1 MADGDTRSLPAAA
14 QAALRNRAVRA
25 VLDGMTQAQAARVFG
40 VHHNAVNRW
49 VKRYRQGGW
58 DGLAERRRGRRPGD
72 QAALSEPQ
80 QQEIIALV
88 RDATPDQLG
97 LAGFLWTREAVAE
110 LIAQRYGLLLAR
122 TTVGGYLRGW
132 GFSPQRPQRR
142 ALEQNPGAVRRWLA
156 ETYPAIRAQAKR
168 EGGMVVWLDEMGI
181 RSDAAAGR
189 SWAPVGQTPVIKGTG
204 KRFRVNMI
212 SAISNAGMLRFRLF
226 TGSFSGPVFIDFLRR
241 LLRDCSGRKVHL
253 IVDGHPV
260 HRAKAVSAWVG
271 RHGERIQLHFL
282 PGYSPE
288 LNPVELLNHD
298 VKANAAGR
306 RRPRSAHELR
316 DELRVSVSSPAS
328 ASGLGPLLQSPDDSI
343 CRCLMITPFA
353 CPGDTTMIL
362 DTWSPPTRGTVPSI
376 VRFSASVAGFRPT
389 SVTDKTTPSRSAGG
403 QQAANTLQP
412 TGSSRGGV
420 PLMVEKQAGAGS

>member
-1 MADGDTRSLPAAA
+1 MTEEDTRSLPAAA

-25 VLDGMTQAQAARVFG
+25 VLDGMTQAEAARVFG

-58 DGLAERRRGRRPGD
+58 PGLSERRRGRRPGE
-72 QAALSEPQ
+72 QAALTELQ
-80 QQEIIALV
+80 QQELIALV
-88 RDATPDQLG
+88 RESTPDQLG
-97 LAGFLWTREAVAE
+97 LAGFLWTREAVSE
-110 LIAQRYGLLLAR
+110 LISQRYGLWLAR

-142 ALEQNPGAVRRWLA
+142 ALEQNPAAVRRWLA
-156 ETYPAIRAQAKR
+156 ETYPAIRAQARR
-168 EGGMVVWLDEMGI
+168 EGGVVVWLDEMGV

-212 SAISNAGMLRFRLF
+212 SAISNAGMLRFRLV
-226 TGSFSGPVFIDFLRR
+226 TGSFTGRVFIDFLGR
-241 LLRDCSGRKVHL
+241 LLRDGGERKVHL

-260 HRAKAVSAWVG
+260 HRAKLVSAWVG
-271 RHGERIQLHFL
+271 RNADRIQLHVL

-306 RRPRSAHELR
+306 RRPRSAGELR
-316 DELRVSVSSPAS
+316 AELHGYLRRRQRQPAVLIRFFNHPS
-328 ASGLGPLLQSPDDSI
+328 TRYAAAS
-343 CRCLMITPFA
+343 
-353 CPGDTTMIL
+353 
-362 DTWSPPTRGTVPSI
+362 
-376 VRFSASVAGFRPT
+376 
-389 SVTDKTTPSRSAGG
+389 
-403 QQAANTLQP
+403 
-412 TGSSRGGV
+412 
-420 PLMVEKQAGAGS
+420 

>member
-1 MADGDTRSLPAAA
+1 MADEDTRSLPAPA

-25 VLDGMTQAQAARVFG
+25 VLDGMTQAEAARVFG

-58 DGLAERRRGRRPGD
+58 DGLSERRRGRRPGE
-72 QAALSEPQ
+72 QAALAEPQ
-80 QQEIIALV
+80 QQEVIALV

-110 LIAQRYGLLLAR
+110 LIARHSGRWLAR
-122 TTVGGYLRGW
+122 TTVGAYLRGW
-132 GFSPQRPQRR
+132 GFSPQKPQRR
-142 ALEQNPGAVRRWLA
+142 ALEQNPAAVRRWLV
-156 ETYPAIRAQAKR
+156 ETYPAIRAQARR
-168 EGGMVVWLDEMGI
+168 EGGMVLWLDEMGV

-189 SWAPVGQTPVIKGTG
+189 SWAPIGKTPVIKGTG

-212 SAISNAGMLRFRLF
+212 SAVSNAGMLRFRLF
-226 TGSFSGPVFIDFLRR
+226 VGSFSGPVFIDFLGR
-241 LLRDCSGRKVHL
+241 LLRDCDGRKVHL

-271 RHGERIQLHFL
+271 RHAKRIQLHFL

-306 RRPRSAHELR
+306 RRPRSAEELR
-316 DELRVSVSSPAS
+316 DELHGYLRRRQRQPQVLIRFFEHPTTRYAAAS
-328 ASGLGPLLQSPDDSI
+328 
-343 CRCLMITPFA
+343 
-353 CPGDTTMIL
+353 
-362 DTWSPPTRGTVPSI
+362 
-376 VRFSASVAGFRPT
+376 
-389 SVTDKTTPSRSAGG
+389 
-403 QQAANTLQP
+403 
-412 TGSSRGGV
+412 
-420 PLMVEKQAGAGS
+420 